1 MLLLR
6 SSNPRIASTA
16 AIPSILVATALLL
29 HPMLACNSASS
40 ATPQNFITGLNR
52 HFLDHPDCL
61 FPDSPTFPY
70 ETTDPVRTA
79 QMNTLVTAKLLTV
92 AVERDIHASRYTPTD
107 AGARV
112 APRFCYGHRIATAI
126 DSFTPPAPANGFTE
140 TQVTYHYRL
149 EEIPVW
155 ARSADMRAA
164 FPAMGLAT
172 SGDATGKAT
181 LADNITGWQ
190 VPD

>member
-6 SSNPRIASTA
+6 NSNPRIASILIA
-16 AIPSILVATALLL
+16 GAILLQ
-29 HPMLACNSASS
+29 PTLACNSASS
-40 ATPQNFITGLNR
+40 PTPQNFITGLNA
-52 HFLDHPDCL
+52 HFLDHPECL

-70 ETTDPVRTA
+70 ETSDPAKTA

-92 AVERDIHASRYTPTD
+92 GVERDIHVSRYTPTD
-107 AGARV
+107 AGARI
-112 APRFCYGHRIATAI
+112 APRFCYGHRIVTAI
-126 DSFTPPAPANGFTE
+126 DSFTPPANANGLHE
-140 TQVTYHYRL
+140 TQVVYHYRL

-155 ARSADMRAA
+155 AKSADMRAA
-164 FPAMGLAT
+164 FPAMDLAT
-172 SGDATGKAT
+172 SGSATGTAT